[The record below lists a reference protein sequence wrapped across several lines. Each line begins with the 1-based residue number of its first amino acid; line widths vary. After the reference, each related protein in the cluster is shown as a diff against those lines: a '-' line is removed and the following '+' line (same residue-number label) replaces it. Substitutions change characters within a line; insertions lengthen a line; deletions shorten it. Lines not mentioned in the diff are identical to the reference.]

1 MSAKQELDHVLTSIL
16 GLTTNDRLHVC
27 TNEHLRQCSRII
39 MTNVDSIDCDKLIGS
54 LNHPEDKLRNIE
66 FKFEGNFETLNES
79 EIELILQL
87 RHYVDHCWKTTSTS
101 MIPF

>member
-16 GLTTNDRLHVC
+16 GLITNVRLNVC
-27 TNEHLRQCSRII
+27 INGYLRQNCRMV
-39 MTNVDSIDCDKLIGS
+39 MTNVERIDCDKIFGS
-54 LNHPEDKLRNIE
+54 LHEVKLRNLD
-66 FKFEGNFETLNES
+66 FKFEGNSETLNES